1 MKHILVLFFLSNC
14 YHAFGLS
21 TNYYSNNHF
30 FLTNYTLVVDT
41 LIITNDTTICK
52 GDSVSIK
59 ALPAFGYSWSPT
71 NSLSN
76 ATIANPIA
84 KPQTTT
90 TYKLQTQ
97 KLGNNLVANSDFSAG
112 NTGFTSQYKYSANG
126 IPEGVYYVDKNSYPW
141 HPFLGSNV
149 DHTTGT
155 GNMLLV
161 NGDTVFNIIIWKQNF
176 NIVPNTNYVFSVWLQ
191 SIYAGNPAELQFS
204 INGGQI
210 GNIFKASDTT
220 GIWQQF
226 YTIWNSGGANT
237 AVISVVNKDTI
248 KLGNDFA
255 LDDISFAELI
265 INNDSVTVSVVKPPT
280 LTLNQDTAICSG
292 NALQL
297 NATGA
302 NSYVWNASNYLSAL
316 TIANPIAT
324 PVKDTFFVVTG
335 SSIVGC
341 SSKDTVTI
349 KVLPKPPITV
359 SSNTEFC
366 VGDST
371 GLTAF
376 STANS
381 FKWTP
386 NNGLSNSAIANPTA
400 FPKSSTIYTVTVTD
414 ANTCT
419 NSAVVTVTVNQPP
432 VLILTKSN
440 DANCVLGI
448 VKLTATGA
456 VKYLWYPAA
465 TLQFAATATPIATPQ
480 QSTVYHVKANS
491 NKGCFGEDSIQVNVI
506 KGVTDNGY
514 LMPSAFTPNG
524 DGINDC
530 FGVKQWGFVSSLQ
543 LEIYNRFGT
552 KIFASNNINNCW
564 DGTYKGVIQAP
575 GTYVYQVVAT
585 TNCGDVYRKGTVV
598 LIR

>member
-1 MKHILVLFFLSNC
+1 MKHILVLLVLFSC
-14 YHAFGLS
+14 YHAFGFNS
-21 TNYYSNNHF
+21 TYKSNNYNS
-30 FLTNYTLVVDT
+30 LNNYILALDT
-41 LIITNDTTICK
+41 LIISNDTIICK
-52 GDSVSIK
+52 GNSVLIK
-59 ALPAFGYSWSPT
+59 ALPAFGYSWSPV

-90 TYKLQTQ
+90 TYRLQTQ
-97 KLGNNLVANSDFSAG
+97 KLGTNLVANSDFSAG
-112 NTGFTSQYKYSANG
+112 NTGFTSEYKYSADG
-126 IPEGVYYVDKNSYPW
+126 IPEGVYFVDKNSNPW
-141 HPFLGSNV
+141 HAFLESNV
-149 DHTTGT
+149 DHTSGT

-191 SIYAGNPAELQFS
+191 SIFAGNPADLQFS
-204 INGGQI
+204 INGTQI
-210 GNIFKASDTT
+210 GNIFTANDSI
-220 GIWQQF
+220 GVWEQF
-226 YTIWNSGGANT
+226 YTIWNSGAANT

-255 LDDISFAELI
+255 LDDISFAEI
-265 INNDSVTVSVVKPPT
+265 IIENDSVTVSVANPPV

-292 NALQL
+292 TALQL

-316 TIANPIAT
+316 NIANPIAT
-324 PVKDTFFVVTG
+324 PLQDTFFVVMG

-341 SSKDTVTI
+341 SSTDTVAITI
-349 KVLPKPPITV
+349 LPKPPLTV
-359 SSNTEFC
+359 SRNSEFC

-371 GLTAF
+371 VLKAV

-381 FKWTP
+381 FKWLP
-386 NNGLSNSAIANPTA
+386 NNGLSNSAIASPTA
-400 FPKSSTIYTVTVTD
+400 YPQSSTTYTVTVTD

-419 NSAVVTVTVNQPP
+419 NSDSLTVTVHQPP
-432 VLILTKSN
+432 VLTLSKSN

-456 VKYLWYPAA
+456 AKYLWYPTA

-480 QSTVYHVKANS
+480 QSTVYHVTAYS
-491 NKGCFGEDSIQVNVI
+491 NKGCFAEDSIQVNVI
-506 KGVTDNGY
+506 KGVADNGY

-524 DGINDC
+524 DGVNDC
-530 FGVKQWGFVSSLQ
+530 FGIKQWGIVSSLQ
-543 LEIYNRFGT
+543 LEIYNRFGER
-552 KIFASNNINNCW
+552 IFVTNSTNNCW
-564 DGTYKGVIQAP
+564 DGTYKGIKQAP
-575 GTYVYQVVAT
+575 GTYIYQVVAA
-585 TNCGDVYRKGTVV
+585 TNCGEVYRKGTVV

>member
-1 MKHILVLFFLSNC
+1 MKHILVLMFLFNC
-14 YHAFGLS
+14 YHTFGCNG
-21 TNYYSNNHF
+21 TYKVKNNNIF
-30 FLTNYTLVVDT
+30 CNYTLTLDT

-52 GDSVSIK
+52 GDSVSIN
-59 ALPAFGYSWSPT
+59 ALPAFSYSWSPAS
-71 NSLSN
+71 SLSN

-97 KLGNNLVANSDFSAG
+97 KLGTNLVANSDFSAG

-126 IPEGVYYVDKNSYPW
+126 IPEGVYFVDKNSYPW

-204 INGGQI
+204 INGAQI

-226 YTIWNSGGANT
+226 YTIWNSGAANT

-265 INNDSVTVSVVKPPT
+265 IDNDSVTVSVANKPIVT
-280 LTLNQDTAICSG
+280 LTQDTAICSG
-292 NALQL
+292 SSLQL

-302 NSYVWNASNYLSAL
+302 SSYVWNASNYLSAL
-316 TIANPIAT
+316 NIANPIAS

-341 SSKDTVTI
+341 STTDTVAI
-349 KVLPKPPITV
+349 KVLPKPTLAV

-366 VGDST
+366 AGDSAV
-371 GLTAF
+371 LTAF

-386 NNGLSNSAIANPTA
+386 NSGLSNSAIANPTA
-400 FPKSSTIYTVTVTD
+400 FPKSSATYTVTVTD

-419 NSAVVTVTVNQPP
+419 NSDVVTVTVNQPP
-432 VLILTKSN
+432 VLLLTKSN
-440 DANCVLGI
+440 DANCVLGT
-448 VKLTATGA
+448 VKLTAMGA
-456 VKYLWYPAA
+456 AKYLWYPTA
-465 TLQFAATATPIATPQ
+465 TLQFAATAAPIATPQ
-480 QSTVYHVKANS
+480 QSTVYHVKAYS
-491 NKGCFGEDSIQVNVI
+491 NKGCFGEDSIQVNVL
-506 KGVTDNGY
+506 KGVGDNGY

-524 DGINDC
+524 DGVNDC

-552 KIFASNNINNCW
+552 RIFASNNINNCW
-564 DGTYKGVIQAP
+564 DGTYKGVLQAP

-585 TNCGDVYRKGTVV
+585 TNCGEVYRKGTVV